1 MTNHS
6 SLFFRLANIAVL
18 LFLLSTITGAQ
29 TADSKTKSTGSISG
43 RITIDGKGAAGVP
56 VAAVEGQNVN
66 RRDARARALS
76 EREAAENVLRFYDL
90 WIEAD
95 GHFVADNIAP
105 GKYWI
110 VARPA
115 AENDSGSTKSVRED
129 ATLRAKVFQ
138 AAEAL
143 KKSVT
148 LKPCEEIADFA
159 LPYVAP
165 ASP

>member
-1 MTNHS
+1 M
-6 SLFFRLANIAVL
+6 
-18 LFLLSTITGAQ
+18 
-29 TADSKTKSTGSISG
+29 
-43 RITIDGKGAAGVP
+43 
-56 VAAVEGQNVN
+56 
-66 RRDARARALS
+66 
-76 EREAAENVLRFYDL
+76 LRFYDL

-115 AENDSGSTKSVRED
+115 AENDSGTTKSVRED

-148 LKPCEEIADFA
+148 LKPCEEVADFD
-159 LPYVAP
+159 LPYVAQAFP
-165 ASP
+165 